1 MDFGNLFTKRS
12 SVPVN
17 IHFWICFPTG
27 ILSRYSSGQLL
38 KSSKLTTVA
47 ALALG
52 EFKEVIEGK
61 DEQLVEAYSH
71 FSKRK
76 IKGIIAGYDTM
87 IGVLNSY
94 QALKIKNRARRKTK
108 PITPEKATQKLKY
121 QKAFECDATKL
132 KLESIRPAEL
142 HLSKEAWCYDTAKRK
157 LHHYI
162 ADDMTDF
169 HALIGTEVAF
179 RFLMS
184 SQSCDL
190 SASLDSANT
199 ALTYGNT
206 EFYFRGKI
214 EAILVNPALTD
225 ATTATVTLSAQSD
238 FFGPATLP

>member
-1 MDFGNLFTKRS
+1 MAHITTLGAGIFSYLDIYSGSVAASVDTASEFAGLFITANASDVKRMPS
-12 SVPVN
+12 VREFPSIGTPANIVNVPVYGQS
-17 IHFWICFPTG
+17 T
-27 ILSRYSSGQLL
+27 SSQVQGQADAPSLEV
-38 KSSKLTTVA
+38 TV
-47 ALALG
+47 
-52 EFKEVIEGK
+52 
-61 DEQLVEAYSH
+61 
-71 FSKRK
+71 
-76 IKGIIAGYDTM
+76 
-87 IGVLNSY
+87 N
-94 QALKIKNRARRKTK
+94 
-108 PITPEKATQKLKY
+108 
-121 QKAFECDATKL
+121 
-132 KLESIRPAEL
+132 
-142 HLSKEAWCYDTAKRK
+142 
-157 LHHYI
+157 YI